1 MYDKPYINLLLL
13 ILPAVVFV
21 VIHFLIP
28 MIEDFKFKRE
38 LIGKFI
44 TVIIKNLKT
53 NKNLKIEGELGS
65 VIDEN
70 LIEIKRKFRVSFKIP
85 FLIHQFKSAK
95 RLNSNT
101 EYYMEFILK
110 ENDEFD
116 ENTGFKKFTL
126 TLT

>member
-85 FLIHQFKSAK
+85 FLTHQFKSTK
-95 RLNSNT
+95 RLNCNT